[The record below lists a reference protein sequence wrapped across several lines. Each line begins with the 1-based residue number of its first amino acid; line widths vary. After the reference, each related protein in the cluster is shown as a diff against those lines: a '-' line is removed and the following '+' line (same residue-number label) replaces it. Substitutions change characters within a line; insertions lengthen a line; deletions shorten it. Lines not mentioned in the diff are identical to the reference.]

1 MAFKETLDEFI
12 TDIKKMSD
20 YIKNNEGKKV
30 LNNN

>member
-30 LNNN
+30 PEQ